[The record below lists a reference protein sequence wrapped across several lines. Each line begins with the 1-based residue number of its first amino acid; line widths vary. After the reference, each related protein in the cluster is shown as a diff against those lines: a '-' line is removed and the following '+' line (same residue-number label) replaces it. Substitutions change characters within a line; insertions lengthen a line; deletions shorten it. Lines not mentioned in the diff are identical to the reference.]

1 IRIGGVSSV
10 DPEFAGVI
18 VIVQHRRRPM
28 NESPWYGVQCID
40 SLHFFDA
47 RLVTWEY
54 PSQSATPVIKD
65 LVARFV
71 PGCLTNS
78 VALNLPVIPILTV
91 VNQRMSTIL
100 RSITATIHGGF
111 RIDSLGDLHV
121 WAGPYETGPTAGTN
135 PQPLTNN
142 LTTLKACRRSYDA
155 SNLRTRVIVE
165 GQRTDTLIG
174 IPPGADAYQVG
185 RISTVP
191 IGASSIFTPIAPPP
205 TTDPY

>member
-28 NESPWYGVQCID
+28 NESPWYDVQCID

-111 RIDSLGDLHV
+111 RMPPLGDLPV
-121 WAGPYETGPTAGTN
+121 WAGPYKTR
-135 PQPLTNN
+135 QPG
-142 LTTLKACRRSYDA
+142 A
-155 SNLRTRVIVE
+155 IVE
-165 GQRTDTLIG
+165 GQRTDPLIG

-191 IGASSIFTPIAPPP
+191 IGDSSIFTPIAPPP
-205 TTDPY
+205 TT